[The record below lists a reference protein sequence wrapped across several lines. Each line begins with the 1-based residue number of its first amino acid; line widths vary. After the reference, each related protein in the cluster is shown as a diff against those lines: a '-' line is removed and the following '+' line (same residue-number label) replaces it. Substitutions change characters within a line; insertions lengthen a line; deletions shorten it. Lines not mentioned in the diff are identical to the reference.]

1 MPRISLPRITF
12 WRVVFVVILLAGAYA
27 TWIRF
32 TRGLIVTNLTDRSPW
47 GLWIGFSVLCV
58 IALAAGGF
66 TISAVVHVFNLED
79 FKPVVRSTILTA
91 FLGYSL
97 YVVGLLVELG
107 RPYNVWHP
115 IVMWNPHSVMFE
127 IGMCAMFYTAV
138 LMFEFSPMLF
148 ERLKWQKALKII
160 KGITTPLVFLG
171 VLLSTMHQ
179 SSLGTLFLIVPG
191 KLHPLW
197 YTPRLPVLFFVSA
210 VALGLAMTIFESY
223 LSMRAFRRG
232 LHFDIL
238 TRLGKAVSIVLIL
251 YFILRFGDLYFRG
264 VLGRAFEPSYEGRIF
279 LAEIVLGI
287 VAPVTMLL
295 IPSIR
300 KNQLGLFIAALMV
313 VLGFALNRMN
323 VGITGLDRSSGV
335 NYFPSF
341 VELAITAA
349 IIASGFL
356 LFGLAVKYL
365 EVFPREEMNRVA
377 GGKLSPLPAL
387 VALRQP
393 VWSATSLTLVVGTI
407 FAAATLALSYDGIR
421 RRVPNVPTADGGAV
435 DIRDALTHLQ
445 PPTDIRITMGK
456 TSPGQVIFSHTKH
469 LNANNPNCTQCH
481 PALFRMLRTTADITP
496 DRKMRQC
503 GTCHDA
509 VQAVGIL
516 QKDRCDSCH
525 KKT

>member
-1 MPRISLPRITF
+1 MRKINLPKITF
-12 WRVVFVVILLAGAYA
+12 WRLVLVAILLAGAYA
-27 TWIRF
+27 AWIRF
-32 TRGLIVTNLTDRSPW
+32 TQGLIVTNLSDRSPW

-66 TISAVVHVFNLED
+66 TISAVVHVLNLEN

-115 IVMWNPHSVMFE
+115 IVMWNLHSVMFE
-127 IGMCAMFYTAV
+127 IGMCAMFYTTV

-148 ERLKWQKALKII
+148 ERLKWQKALKTI
-160 KGITTPLVFLG
+160 KAITTPLVFIG

-223 LSMRAFRRG
+223 LSMRVFRRG
-232 LHFDIL
+232 LHFELL
-238 TRLGKAVSIVLIL
+238 TKLGQAVAVVLIL
-251 YFILRFGDLYFRG
+251 YFILKIGDLYFRG
-264 VLGRAFEPSYEGRIF
+264 VLASAFEASYEGRIF

-287 VAPVTMLL
+287 LAPVSMLL
-295 IPSIR
+295 IPRLR

-313 VLGFALNRMN
+313 VLGVFLNRMN

-349 IIASGFL
+349 IIAAGFL

-365 EVFPREEMNRVA
+365 QVFPREEMDLVA
-377 GGKLSPLPAL
+377 GGQRSTLPAL
-387 VALRQP
+387 DAWSQP
-393 VWSATSLTLVVGTI
+393 AWSATTLALVVGII
-407 FAAATLALSYDGIR
+407 FTAATLALSYDGVR
-421 RRVPNVPTADGGAV
+421 RRVPNVPTPDGGPV
-435 DIRDALTHLQ
+435 DIQNALTHLKQ
-445 PPTDIRITMGK
+445 FENIPITMGK
-456 TSPGQVIFSHTKH
+456 SSPGQVIFNHTRH
-469 LNANNPNCTQCH
+469 LNANNPDCAQCH
-481 PALFRMLRTTADITP
+481 PGLFRLLPTTADVTP
-496 DRKMRQC
+496 EKKMRQC
-503 GTCHDA
+503 GTCHDG
-509 VQAVGIL
+509 VKAVGIMR
-516 QKDRCDSCH
+516 KDRCDSCH
-525 KKT
+525 RKS